1 MGSLPFWNRSLEN
14 VLHYELNANL
24 EISLTFFKFVNML
37 TMLLHAA
44 IYYIQQVYNKDA
56 HEYIL
61 SIELEQTRGCNK
73 LFINTYYQVMYFRLI
88 KADLMMI
95 LIIHWNRH
103 F

>member
-1 MGSLPFWNRSLEN
+1 MTS
-14 VLHYELNANL
+14 
-24 EISLTFFKFVNML
+24 EISLPHCKFVNVL

>member
-24 EISLTFFKFVNML
+24 EISFTFFKFVNML

-61 SIELEQTRGCNK
+61 SIELGQTRGCK
-73 LFINTYYQVMYFRLI
+73 LFITTYYVSSYVL
-88 KADLMMI
+88 
-95 LIIHWNRH
+95 
-103 F
+103 